1 MLRRIIIALVALF
14 AGAPALAQ
22 TCENPIPLC
31 GGQADQVLEFS
42 PADLTGSP
50 VSSCLQGDYL
60 SVARFHTTFTNT
72 TSGVTVNLSNVD
84 CSSSALQVIVVLP
97 NTLDFC
103 DFSNF
108 EAVSECITTSSDVTF
123 VTDDLYVNT
132 DYLVL
137 ICYQSG
143 IVPSDCELQIEV
155 SGEPLSI
162 QACCPTNIDFQESAD
177 LEVLGGDPGVGYL
190 WTPAEF
196 VDNPTSYSVTV
207 TPQYTTMFEVSGF
220 VESCEY
226 SDLVLVVVGTQIDV
240 PNAFSPNGDNIN
252 DVWDIT
258 GLSSYTRSI
267 LTLYDRWG
275 QQVLR
280 SSAYPQPW
288 DGSFNGQTV
297 PAGTYYYVIELN
309 EPGVNLEPLTGNVA
323 VIR

>member
-1 MLRRIIIALVALF
+1 MLRGIIIAVFSALAGTLV
-14 AGAPALAQ
+14 LAQ
-22 TCENPIPLC
+22 TCETPTPLC
-31 GGQADQVLEFS
+31 GDQVAQVLEFS

-50 VSSCLQGDYL
+50 VSSCLQGDYM

-72 TSGVTVNLSNVD
+72 TSGVTVHLSNVN
-84 CSSSALQVIVVLP
+84 CKGSALQAIVVLP

-108 EAVSECITTSSDVTF
+108 EAVSDCITTSNDVTF
-123 VTDDLYVNT
+123 VTDNLYVNT

-143 IVPSDCELQIEV
+143 IAPLDCELQIEV

-162 QACCPTNIDFQESAD
+162 QACCPTNIDFQESTE
-177 LEVLGGDPGVGYL
+177 LEVFGGDPGVGYL
-190 WTPAEF
+190 WTPSEF
-196 VDNPTSYSVTV
+196 VDNPTSYSVTA
-207 TPQYTTMFEVSGF
+207 TPQYTTTFEVSGF

-226 SDLVLVVVGTQIDV
+226 SDQVLVVVGTQIDV

-267 LTLYDRWG
+267 LILYDRWG
-275 QQVLR
+275 QKILR

-288 DGSFNGQTV
+288 DGTFNGQTV

-309 EPGVNLEPLTGNVA
+309 EPGVGLEPLTGNVA

>member
-1 MLRRIIIALVALF
+1 
-14 AGAPALAQ
+14 
-22 TCENPIPLC
+22 
-31 GGQADQVLEFS
+31 
-42 PADLTGSP
+42 
-50 VSSCLQGDYL
+50 
-60 SVARFHTTFTNT
+60 
-72 TSGVTVNLSNVD
+72 
-84 CSSSALQVIVVLP
+84 
-97 NTLDFC
+97 
-103 DFSNF
+103 
-108 EAVSECITTSSDVTF
+108 
-123 VTDDLYVNT
+123 
-132 DYLVL
+132 
-137 ICYQSG
+137 
-143 IVPSDCELQIEV
+143 
-155 SGEPLSI
+155 
-162 QACCPTNIDFQESAD
+162 
-177 LEVLGGDPGVGYL
+177 
-190 WTPAEF
+190 
-196 VDNPTSYSVTV
+196 
-207 TPQYTTMFEVSGF
+207 MFEVSGF